1 MKFTTIYGG
10 KDVVVSIP
18 AELTSIGSVNG
29 VYVDITIPSGFQYKS
44 SVLPQG
50 DYDIEARRW
59 NIGTMTGGDSLSGDF
74 TFTVVDIDDVNLEEV
89 EFSWEIGYPAGVE
102 TNLQNNT
109 SSEII
114 LPAFCDE
121 IKDCIGCDFGK
132 VIYQCKTFDYTLQIN
147 NYTEDIQEN
156 IHVFFSAP
164 SEVTMLFK
172 SGTATYGTVSL
183 GESSGGG
190 LSSTGITGI
199 PCSGTYYQ
207 NVAWHIPT
215 LPALTIAEITL
226 KVWVVT
232 ETQLDQCDKITY
244 EIEHEDQG
252 IFDGQQ
258 GELSIKGLSGQD
270 FTASIGYKEWLGRI
284 YYNPL
289 PVTVDGVSYASA
301 YKAVAYNRN
310 TVNYLGDLTLTNVD
324 PGEFTLTNTSPIFSS
339 LLIATQGQKSLTSG
353 ALETFTYVNANT
365 VEFTIDST
373 TSNEID
379 ITLSI
384 KSFV

>member
-270 FTASIGYKEWLGRI
+270 FIASIGYKEWLGRI

-353 ALETFTYVNANT
+353 ALKTFTYVDANT
-365 VEFTIDST
+365 VELIIDST
-373 TSNEID
+373 TSEEID

>member
-215 LPALTIAEITL
+215 LPALTVAEITL

-270 FTASIGYKEWLGRI
+270 FIASIGYKEWLGRI

-324 PGEFTLTNTSPIFSS
+324 PGEFTLTSTYPIFSS

-353 ALETFTYVNANT
+353 ALETFTYVDANT